1 MNRLDIPHAEGKA
14 ARKMEAKTSQLPSD
28 VWLWAA
34 GASILAS
41 LLFRAVGRSEDANFI
56 GHWAPTFL
64 IIGVYNKIV
73 KLLGSE

>member
-1 MNRLDIPHAEGKA
+1 MNRLDIPHAEGKT
-14 ARKMEAKTSQLPSD
+14 ARKMEAQTSQLPSD